1 MRPRRIVVCT
11 LADASVATTKAPTT
25 ASVSLS
31 ASPALPTAAALHQQC
46 RSVMWQSWPALAPRR
61 GRSSAQT
68 NSAGRGALGT
78 FVPGQTT
85 PARRD
90 TARPPSS
97 EPKSRQLATEKA
109 QQQQHVEDVPPR
121 QTVEDEAADVATAAG
136 NNDGGTSP
144 ACLMSGPERDV
155 KRSQERLRLTKLRYR
170 LLVGAHCAM
179 RSTVGVDCRVEA
191 PRLAFERTEG
201 ASSSADPT
209 AGNRE
214 AEGSL
219 LVGLAKLSVKL
230 PSSSQRTHCGAASA
244 PSATAE
250 LSVTE
255 ALRLFANTFAL
266 TLHSTPQQ
274 WRSRVSAATAPA
286 LPVFVGS
293 SSMPVAGPPLASSFL
308 CSPLA
313 IVAAPVAV
321 GSVTQ
326 RAIAFKDTAPL
337 RWLEASFLDLCERLL
352 RELYDGYAGATR
364 PQDLFAKVQDEAV
377 AVLRAIDKDC
387 RAVNNHLLYV
397 MRGQHRRD
405 AAAAAASGSSR
416 KRKPLRES
424 KDATVDDTFQN
435 TLERVG
441 QQLHLVHVW
450 VIHLCCSAAEG
461 GAGAAAVCV
470 AQRALRWN
478 TLCTAVAASTAT
490 LDDVRWLFAVAM
502 LEHLHTQ
509 TYCFHHA
516 KTAAVGRASDAEAAA
531 DGGKSRTTSV
541 VLEAH
546 HLRGLAALIDFAMTQ
561 RLEVPLQLA
570 THLYS
575 LRGEAL
581 SSAIVAQQEALLDL
595 IVVYHALLPT
605 YALLLPL
612 YHRAFTVAETPSVTL
627 AKRRYALGEA
637 GSVAPVE
644 LALDDNE
651 AGADANQVP
660 PQQQT
665 TAATMESCVGKE
677 DEDDGD
683 SNAVRKLSD
692 RRAAAASPLRVWDT
706 LIQHWEQEQE
716 HVRSEG
722 AAAAVWW
729 LRMLPLWISTVT
741 AALQLRIII
750 VSSSGEGAGTPRTTE
765 PMKVLVDRAAAVL
778 RDALRFDRREY
789 ERSRGVQQLLTLRS
803 ACPRGDAP
811 PLGDKEAA
819 SNDSEADKNGESG
832 GSATSAAEVARRM
845 EALDALD
852 DADGLGANA
861 PPPLRR
867 QRGKRS
873 LFYKSPHEA
882 EGGVLVRENQAK
894 SARGSCSEIDS
905 STRSRFQSR
914 SRVGAGFAAR
924 SASLI
929 PGAFGSSRSG
939 DDGDA
944 AGAVHLRHGRTV
956 SASAAADGKT
966 SPIFQA
972 VVLSRESP
980 VILSN
985 LFRLGVVRRR
995 SCFEEAWAATV
1006 HAQNEL
1012 WRLLYALPPAAGA
1025 ASEAATLEKFDR
1037 VALLRNA
1044 LPAAVASLVGTAAVV
1059 APSGTGDSSQRRAA
1073 ATSSSAS
1080 SSAET
1085 SAQEEMLRRV
1095 LCALQS
1101 AQEQLGLSL
1110 LESLHHLLASVAQV
1124 LLRIDHM
1131 NGIAPGSL
1139 RAPQECTAG
1148 KQAPLEHVLQRQA
1161 FAHVLTI
1168 GATILLTGNSLS
1180 WESAQVAWQLQL
1192 QQLRYPQVEFQAGA
1206 AVPQLPR
1213 ARLVSVPMDDFAVQ
1227 WTKTI
1232 VKDLSLLHV
1241 SCRQCADVV
1250 LDNALE
1256 MLRVLQTPS
1265 VSEALPLFAKQVTMV
1280 ALLRSLSAL
1289 AGQWRQRRDATQKGF
1304 RVHKVAGLA
1313 EVSHAGVMRLYQ
1325 GVLDLLRD
1333 DGALRLLCCYAT
1345 FLGDLFEIH
1354 VRLKT
1359 GLAPLMEWA
1368 DMHLLPTVLPV
1379 VLAGLHRSQ
1388 STHSAA
1394 THADVCEATLGL
1406 LSQLSRYA
1414 ANPQMSLMDVVRT
1427 KWNQALLHVSLYCIR
1442 TARRGGRKRAPD
1454 YGLPPP
1460 VLPSLDDSA
1469 ALPPQR
1475 HGADAA
1481 ATVAVAARQW
1491 VEAFTGGR
1499 EPVFLTLL
1507 DHSEAL
1513 LGAARE
1519 VQSRTIEAAEGT
1531 TSALA
1536 AYIAAW
1542 DERVRFSGRDWD
1554 TVRSA
1559 TREGA
1564 VDDSTGDTRELLA
1577 HLQVTYEEVQAF
1589 GTIISPA
1596 LCASAEATPFMA
1608 SKPNNTH
1615 QLGFLV
1621 RFMEQ
1626 HLRVQ
1631 ERLSRLSDDELESFM
1646 LPWRAKDEAVS
1657 SAVPRP
1663 SSPSPSPGL
1672 AASAATVGETA
1683 PLVLLDFVG
1692 YLSSRSVWA
1701 MVTWAYNIAET
1712 VVKIE
1717 LKRHRH
1723 IPEAVQAVATTA
1735 ILSQLR
1741 TVPPPL
1747 RGAGKPPV
1755 NILRALLGLS
1765 DIVAGATESILGY
1778 HRRSMIRG
1786 MLSNPTRDQYRV
1798 VTFGLK
1804 QATAYVQEEARQY
1817 QGLRARENG
1826 ECDEGASAMDAGDT
1840 EAALEEAAK
1849 IEELEV
1855 AQSADGVLHFRTNAD
1870 GTIDRTWLAADA
1882 PGIPAPPRQL
1892 NVGIYY
1898 VKVWAAYAAQQRLCA
1913 ATGKAATGEATVT
1926 ASTLMPYLRTDLNR
1940 EYRFFVSCLVCLADA
1955 SMESVLLQLRRLQ
1968 GDGEE
1973 DIRLLVEAAVSEL
1986 CSTVSATIHS
1996 LLSLSPEM
2004 RRACCQREEAEL
2016 LWASLCIVATISA
2029 VVPRDPQERFF
2040 TPRCT
2045 DAIGRVFSLTRRL
2058 VGDAISIMATP
2069 TPATGEANLS
2079 KVRDS
2084 SAAATSEP
2092 GGSPMCRPLCT
2103 ALVRGVQLL
2112 MRDPHSSQRM
2122 AIRLAVRQRERDD
2135 LSAVLMAL
2143 QVLVKSA
2150 AAYEP
2155 GRSLLHDVWAQIAAE
2170 LCQPLPDPAAVA
2182 AAPSATRS
2190 EKSKKAKL
2198 FAAAAL
2204 SGAAPTE
2211 LKVAATVISRS
2222 EYSAVLRGLASAC
2235 AAPTFSSVRDGKP
2248 RGDDKGDGSAE
2259 SDVAL
2264 PAGRGSGVLEAGS
2277 VVCDVAAAVRH
2288 VVEDAAGIE
2297 EVRRRCLSQTASEE
2311 EWHCAGVPT
2320 SDGAASPGV
2329 GRSLTSP
2336 QPLHMSQAVASG
2348 PPAFS
2353 VAEVMESNAMPTT
2366 AIVDA
2371 VITHAAATVRAA
2383 GGRSSLDI
2391 PPITDLERIGS
2402 TAAGAAD
2409 GVEDDPTMAVGFLR
2423 LVREFQLHV
2432 TELLSLVPLRDIVSR
2447 PQAEVLFAC
2456 LGLLHG
2462 AVSAAA
2468 EDRVWALMTSKWISE
2483 LLAPSEPTFLKLQE
2497 LELARVR
2504 EVRAL
2509 TSPDSRSGAETH
2521 FRGDADGT
2529 VQGSNSSSSSPYGPL
2544 PWGAAVVD
2552 MFAAGARAPT
2562 AGSAQT
2568 NDELSVLAAAEH
2580 SMRHH
2585 WCAEGFDLP
2594 RHDDL
2599 LCVLGTAGGVRKGP
2613 RNADKERSGG
2623 QQSEDCASSL
2633 VLDPQATGLAALAAM
2648 PDPIPIPVVLTILKL
2663 LSRHPVEEAVMGPVP
2678 ELAQTLDRN
2687 AGGRTADQ
2695 VATAASWLA
2704 KGGSDGCSVDGASGQ
2719 GVKAVR
2725 NCFTAFA
2732 EAFLTYT
2739 ARAYWLLRPR
2749 LGDSAWVVLGIMEKS
2764 MAAYPTD
2771 NGVRQREWD
2780 RVCRQWRLPVSLDHA
2795 HAVAGQFF
2803 TKEQRR
2809 HIKAWTTALDMA
2821 ASGEGASAPVSTKT
2835 VDDAEEVAVLRYL
2848 QAAALYLHL
2857 LARTLF
2863 LLSRLG
2869 IFGDLPMASI
2879 EVVRRRV
2886 QAQVLQHRSPGDRG
2900 TAANS
2905 IVPKEVLT
2913 RELARMALERQTQ
2926 PPFVNRNLFEGAVL
2940 QLLNVVWCVVR
2951 HADSLTHTATD
2962 VVVRRLQTLNST
2974 ASMGPA
2980 APSLPRAQQTATAEA
2995 AAIVSY
3001 TDHLRT
3007 MIVGIVQDTLDMV
3020 TSLGNRAPN
3029 MLPQHAV
3036 KTLLTSGFSCEPLT
3050 LRLPTQRTQSPTAT
3064 PASSMHSGKSAA
3076 RRGRTS
3082 NSMFAPAV
3090 SVIATHLSTTGVPS
3104 SMVFDATLIS
3114 APASAAASL
3123 SATPELA
3130 VSSAF
3135 NPVARPELFV
3145 GSPTMLTILSPQFVR
3160 STICRS
3166 LESNVT
3172 SPTLLPVAFALEFY
3186 LSRHGVPLAPLL
3198 EATTE
3203 LLTACTLRNS
3213 AVHMYCERLASE
3225 LTSRKEFRQA
3235 LAPPTIASVEQG
3247 AAGSIS
3253 NEIVISFLAA
3263 IARRD
3268 VLVTKKTLAHLLH
3281 SVMRMR
3287 PDVFGHPPTED
3298 RQGKLTLVQV
3308 GTTVDS
3314 AIDTTNPLYTPAQP
3328 TAKRGRSASAAGQSG
3343 SAPGDNS
3350 DTDGP
3355 RDSAAVMNAFNLER
3369 WSDATAVT
3377 HRKALAALTISLPT
3391 VIEVAMH
3398 MDCMRPLDSSE
3409 RRRAIKMLKAADEAR
3424 RERVAAHRSQVQAA
3438 IQQGHAGNEQE
3449 GEDRDDKKGQCAHL
3463 TAAAAGNLDASLH
3476 LEDPFDFGV
3485 GVLHLRYAL
3494 RKIVH
3499 ASLRRLLHQ
3508 QGPHMLAEVAV
3519 MLQMVDPALQ
3529 RTTATAQ
3536 ASSAAGSRGGGGRD
3550 RRTLSSSR
3558 AHGASVRG
3566 AGHSAEQP
3574 RPFDGVLAGTTRVL
3588 LSRAVLCAQ
3597 AIGYDSTGAV
3607 LEMSPRNGSSKSQEA
3622 QPVLKLPVP
3631 ALQPSVVE
3639 AAISATASAAAPHL
3653 RKGRHM
3659 QAGHSTG
3666 KLGQLSKEEKATVHQ
3681 RVELERDA
3689 ATTVGLTTAQL
3700 PPQSMRRIARALRFT
3715 RRHLDM
3721 RRRRREYRNRQET
3734 RPAEPCKSTSAAS
3747 HPASRGYAP
3756 LSEAH
3761 GSR

>member
-11 LADASVATTKAPTT
+11 LADASVATAKASTT
-25 ASVSLS
+25 ASASLS
-31 ASPALPTAAALHQQC
+31 TSPALTTTAALHQQC

-68 NSAGRGALGT
+68 SSAGRGVSGT
-78 FVPGQTT
+78 FVPGQTG
-85 PARRD
+85 PASRD

-136 NNDGGTSP
+136 NNDGGMSP
-144 ACLMSGPERDV
+144 ARLMSGPERDA
-155 KRSQERLRLTKLRYR
+155 KRSQERLCLTKLRYR

-179 RSTVGVDCRVEA
+179 RSTAGADCRVEA

-201 ASSSADPT
+201 ASSSAGPT

-214 AEGSL
+214 AEGGL

-230 PSSSQRTHCGAASA
+230 PSSPQRTDCGAASA
-244 PSATAE
+244 PSATGE

-255 ALRLFANTFAL
+255 ALRVFANTFAL

-326 RAIAFKDTAPL
+326 RVIAFKDTAPL

-352 RELYDGYAGATR
+352 RELYDGHAGATR
-364 PQDLFAKVQDEAV
+364 PQDLFAKVQDEAA

-387 RAVNNHLLYV
+387 RAVNNHLLYA
-397 MRGQHRRD
+397 MRRQHRRD
-405 AAAAAASGSSR
+405 AAAAAAAKGSSR
-416 KRKPLRES
+416 KRKPLRGS
-424 KDATVDDTFQN
+424 KDAAVDDTFQN

-450 VIHLCCSAAEG
+450 VIHLCCNAAEG

-470 AQRALRWN
+470 ARRALRWN

-502 LEHLHTQ
+502 LEHLHVQ

-516 KTAAVGRASDAEAAA
+516 KTSAVGHASDAVAAA

-541 VLEAH
+541 VLEVH

-581 SSAIVAQQEALLDL
+581 SSTMVAQQEALLDL
-595 IVVYHALLPT
+595 IVVYHTLLPT

-627 AKRRYALGEA
+627 TNRRYALEGA
-637 GSVAPVE
+637 GSVTPVE

-651 AGADANQVP
+651 AGADANQVS

-665 TAATMESCVGKE
+665 TAATMEGCVGKE

-683 SNAVRKLSD
+683 SNAARKLSD
-692 RRAAAASPLRVWDT
+692 RRAAAASPWRVWDT

-741 AALQLRIII
+741 AALQLRIIL
-750 VSSSGEGAGTPRTTE
+750 VSSSGEGAGAPRTAE
-765 PMKVLVDRAAAVL
+765 PMKALVYRAAAVL

-789 ERSRGVQQLLTLRS
+789 ERSRGVQQLVTLRS

-811 PLGDKEAA
+811 PLGGKEVA
-819 SNDSEADKNGESG
+819 SNDGEADKNGESS
-832 GSATSAAEVARRM
+832 GSATAAAEVARRM

-882 EGGVLVRENQAK
+882 EGGVLVRESQAK

-929 PGAFGSSRSG
+929 PAAFGCSRSG
-939 DDGDA
+939 ADGDA
-944 AGAVHLRHGRTV
+944 AGAVHLRHGRTA
-956 SASAAADGKT
+956 SASAATDGKT

-985 LFRLGVVRRR
+985 LFRLGVVRRQ

-1037 VALLRNA
+1037 ATLLRNA

-1059 APSGTGDSSQRRAA
+1059 APGGTGDSSQGRAA

-1085 SAQEEMLRRV
+1085 SAQEETLRRV

-1110 LESLHHLLASVAQV
+1110 LESLHHLLVSVAHV

-1139 RAPQECTAG
+1139 RAPQEYTAG

-1168 GATILLTGNSLS
+1168 GATILLTGNSLA
-1180 WESAQVAWQLQL
+1180 WESAQVAWQLLL
-1192 QQLRYPQVEFQAGA
+1192 QQLRYPQVEFQVGT

-1213 ARLVSVPMDDFAVQ
+1213 AGLVSVPMDDFAVQ

-1304 RVHKVAGLA
+1304 RVHQVAGLA

-1454 YGLPPP
+1454 YGLPQP

-1469 ALPPQR
+1469 ALPQQR
-1475 HGADAA
+1475 HGAVAA

-1519 VQSRTIEAAEGT
+1519 VQSRTIEAAGGT

-1542 DERVRFSGRDWD
+1542 DERVRFSGRDWG

-1559 TREGA
+1559 AREGA

-1577 HLQVTYEEVQAF
+1577 HLQDTYEGVQAF
-1589 GTIISPA
+1589 GTVISPA
-1596 LCASAEATPFMA
+1596 LCASAEAAPFMA

-1631 ERLSRLSDDELESFM
+1631 ERLSRLSDGELESFM

-1663 SSPSPSPGL
+1663 SPPSPSPSL

-1701 MVTWAYNIAET
+1701 MVTWACNIAET

-1786 MLSNPTRDQYRV
+1786 LLSNPTRDQYRV

-1826 ECDEGASAMDAGDT
+1826 ERDEGASAMDAGDT
-1840 EAALEEAAK
+1840 EAAFEEAAK

-1855 AQSADGVLHFRTNAD
+1855 AQSADG
-1870 GTIDRTWLAADA
+1870 TIDRTWLASGA

-1892 NVGIYY
+1892 NAGIYY

-1913 ATGKAATGEATVT
+1913 ARGEATVT

-2058 VGDAISIMATP
+2058 VGDAVSIMATP

-2079 KVRDS
+2079 KARDG
-2084 SAAATSEP
+2084 SAAATSEA

-2112 MRDPHSSQRM
+2112 VRDPHSSQRM

-2155 GRSLLHDVWAQIAAE
+2155 GRSLLQYVWARIAAE

-2198 FAAAAL
+2198 TTAAAL

-2211 LKVAATVISRS
+2211 LSVAATVISRS

-2248 RGDDKGDGSAE
+2248 RGDDKADGSAE
-2259 SDVAL
+2259 
-2264 PAGRGSGVLEAGS
+2264 S

-2311 EWHCAGVPT
+2311 EWHCAGVPI
-2320 SDGAASPGV
+2320 SDGAASPAA

-2336 QPLHMSQAVASG
+2336 QPLHMSQDVASG

-2353 VAEVMESNAMPTT
+2353 VAEVMESGAMPTT

-2371 VITHAAATVRAA
+2371 VIAHAAATVRAA

-2391 PPITDLERIGS
+2391 SPITDLERIGS

-2409 GVEDDPTMAVGFLR
+2409 SVEDDPTMAVGFLR

-2432 TELLSLVPLRDIVSR
+2432 TELLSLVPLRDIVAR

-2462 AVSAAA
+2462 AVSASA

-2483 LLAPSEPTFLKLQE
+2483 LLAPSEPAFLKLQE

-2509 TSPDSRSGAETH
+2509 TSRDSRSRAETH

-2529 VQGSNSSSSSPYGPL
+2529 VQGSNSSSPYGPM

-2599 LCVLGTAGGVRKGP
+2599 LRVLGTAGGARKGP
-2613 RNADKERSGG
+2613 RNADKERSSG

-2687 AGGRTADQ
+2687 GGGRTADQ

-2719 GVKAVR
+2719 GAKAVR
-2725 NCFTAFA
+2725 NYFTAFA

-2780 RVCRQWRLPVSLDHA
+2780 RVCRQWRLPVSLGHA

-2821 ASGEGASAPVSTKT
+2821 AYGEGASAPVSTKT
-2835 VDDAEEVAVLRYL
+2835 VGDAEEVAVLRYL

-2857 LARTLF
+2857 LARALF

-2900 TAANS
+2900 AAANS

-2926 PPFVNRNLFEGAVL
+2926 PLFVNRNLFEGAVL
-2940 QLLNVVWCVVR
+2940 QLLNVMWCVVR

-3036 KTLLTSGFSCEPLT
+3036 KTLLTSGFSCESLT

-3076 RRGRTS
+3076 SRGRIS
-3082 NSMFAPAV
+3082 NSVFAPAV

-3104 SMVFDATLIS
+3104 SLVFDATLIS
-3114 APASAAASL
+3114 AHASAAASL

-3130 VSSAF
+3130 VLSAF

-3145 GSPTMLTILSPQFVR
+3145 GSPTMLAILSPQFVR

-3166 LESNVT
+3166 LESDVT

-3328 TAKRGRSASAAGQSG
+3328 AVKRGRSASAAGQAG

-3355 RDSAAVMNAFNLER
+3355 RDSAAVMNAFSLER

-3449 GEDRDDKKGQCAHL
+3449 GADSDDKKGQCAHL

-3536 ASSAAGSRGGGGRD
+3536 ASSAAGSRGGAGRD

-3734 RPAEPCKSTSAAS
+3734 RPAEPCKSTSTAS
-3747 HPASRGYAP
+3747 HQASRGYAP
-3756 LSEAH
+3756 LSEAR